1 MSFVVL
7 YHPHLSVPEGY
18 SKQHPI
24 TCLWWIPGP
33 ARWWEVPSL
42 QNSFVLW
49 YSSRYHY
56 GLFLKR
62 KVSDLL
68 RQFTIVCQVLILVF
82 SLHVLL
88 LLSVLVFQRSFVQW
102 SFTSSQ
108 GKYLRLGGKSHHL
121 GQAIT
126 ILRHGICGCL
136 LGVSRSTQI
145 SGPNIFHGGK
155 YPPASFNLGQHF
167 NWAERKL
174 SRPKMDRRRS
184 KCIWFLHPL
193 HRTLSGN

>member
-1 MSFVVL
+1 MF
-7 YHPHLSVPEGY
+7 SV
-18 SKQHPI
+18 
-24 TCLWWIPGP
+24 
-33 ARWWEVPSL
+33 
-42 QNSFVLW
+42 
-49 YSSRYHY
+49 
-56 GLFLKR
+56 FLKR

-68 RQFTIVCQVLILVF
+68 RRFTIVCQVLILVF

-88 LLSVLVFQRSFVQW
+88 LLSLLVFQRSFVQW

-108 GKYLRLGGKSHHL
+108 GKYLRLGGKSHNL
-121 GQAIT
+121 GRAIT
-126 ILRHGICGCL
+126 VLRHGICGYL

-145 SGPNIFHGGK
+145 SGPNLFRGGK

-184 KCIWFLHPL
+184 KCI
-193 HRTLSGN
+193 